1 MSRSQGVL
9 FHNTA
14 NGKVGYHEEGDE
26 KNDGKYEG
34 GIENRLPNGQGTF
47 TFPNSTQIYVGTFKD
62 GLREGKGTY
71 TWSDGGKYEGEYR
84 NNIRNGKGK
93 RTTPDGSI
101 GEGEF
106 HDGDLWNGT
115 IMDKDGDIISK
126 IARGVEVNLL
136 STEEYSYIEWKENET
151 TART

>member
-14 NGKVGYHEEGDE
+14 NGIVGYHEEGDE

-34 GIENRLPNGQGTF
+34 
-47 TFPNSTQIYVGTFKD
+47 
-62 GLREGKGTY
+62 
-71 TWSDGGKYEGEYR
+71 EYR
-84 NNIRNGKGK
+84 NNRRNGKGK
-93 RTTPDGSI
+93 RTTPNGSI

-126 IARGVEVNLL
+126 IANGVELNLL
-136 STEEYSYIEWKENET
+136 TTEVYSSIEWKENET
-151 TART
+151 TTRT

>member
-9 FHNTA
+9 FHNTT

-34 GIENRLPNGQGTF
+34 EIKNGLPNGQGTF

-84 NNIRNGKGK
+84 NNRRNGKGK

-126 IARGVEVNLL
+126 IANGVEVNLL
-136 STEEYSYIEWKENET
+136 STEVYSYIEWKENET
-151 TART
+151 TTRT

>member
-9 FHNTA
+9 FHNNI
-14 NGKVGYHEEGDE
+14 NGKAGYHEEGDK
-26 KNDGKYEG
+26 KNDGKYDGE
-34 GIENRLPNGQGTF
+34 IENGLPNGQGTF
-47 TFPNSTQIYVGTFKD
+47 TFPNSTQIYVGTLKD

-84 NNIRNGKGK
+84 NNRRNGKGK

-126 IARGVEVNLL
+126 IANGSEVNLL
-136 STEEYSYIEWKENET
+136 STEVYSYIEWKENET
-151 TART
+151 TTRT